1 MKNKTLRIGLI
12 VLLLVC
18 VTLSIIS
25 GTLAKYVEVVKG
37 TDSAR
42 VAKFDYEAK
51 VGTTELTTQ
60 GVSLN
65 LFNTAFDDQ
74 VYGATNNINTEK
86 LVAPGT
92 YGSFDIVATNKSEV
106 DVSVK
111 YSITE
116 TNNGE
121 IPIIYF
127 VKNGNTVNY
136 YSSVETG
143 EITLGSDVKTG
154 IGASTDTITVS
165 GNLSA
170 MADLISATLEA
181 TTGTAGT
188 PVTTTI
194 GWFWAFGD
202 PATKDTRDTEKGK
215 ATTLGTVNVE
225 VKATF
230 EQVD

>member
-1 MKNKTLRIGLI
+1 MRG
-12 VLLLVC
+12 
-18 VTLSIIS
+18 VTQRD
-25 GTLAKYVEVVKG
+25 GT
-37 TDSAR
+37 
-42 VAKFDYEAK
+42 
-51 VGTTELTTQ
+51 
-60 GVSLN
+60 
-65 LFNTAFDDQ
+65 
-74 VYGATNNINTEK
+74 TNNINTEK

-116 TNNGE
+116 TNEAGV
-121 IPIIYF
+121 PIVYF
-127 VKNGNTVNY
+127 VKNGSDINY

-143 EITLGSDVKTG
+143 SVTLGSDVKTG
-154 IGASTDTITVS
+154 IGVSTDTITVS

-170 MADLISATLEA
+170 MANLISTTLEA

-188 PVTTTI
+188 PVTTTV

-215 ATTLGTVNVE
+215 ATTLGTVSVE